1 VELTSDQRA
10 FLYIND
16 LKVTTVTNQYQAVI
30 TEVIRKV
37 QNGNLYIQAITS
49 TLQKFTATPQSLPFQ
64 KFTIIS
70 DI

>member
-16 LKVTTVTNQYQAVI
+16 LTVTLVTNQYQAVI
-30 TEVIRKV
+30 TEVIMKV
-37 QNGNLYIQAITS
+37 HNGNLYIQAITS